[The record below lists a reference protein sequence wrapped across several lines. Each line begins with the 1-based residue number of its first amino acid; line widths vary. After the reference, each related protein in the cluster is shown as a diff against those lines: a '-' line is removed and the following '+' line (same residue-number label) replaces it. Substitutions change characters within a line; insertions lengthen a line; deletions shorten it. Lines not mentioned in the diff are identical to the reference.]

1 MTLKGITFKKIISF
15 LLISA
20 ITICVM
26 PFNHIKADEV
36 NYDYIINSSN
46 DFTTPVYIYNAQ
58 SHRKGRIIVL
68 TNEVNSNHQYFG
80 VDFSNIGSNNVRVV
94 YFKNSSTFQYLICS
108 NVVLQY
114 DSSGLYT
121 NTSYNGG
128 SFDRSYGSTTIDNK
142 HVEWIRLSHGNS
154 QGLSDS
160 VQYMEKSANTS
171 TDSSILNK
179 IAWSVMYGAE
189 EPAPPLQAGELKVNY
204 YTDFA
209 STQQYTIG
217 ALKSNKD
224 TIKWEYDSTNSNIS
238 LLDLKVDIRAVPNNY
253 YSSTETGLESLGW
266 GDMHLDVSYAADLG
280 SYQIN
285 NNQVSYTWESVVN
298 SFKTHTN
305 LPEWFDNVINFWS
318 NGFYKFYNNQYY
330 AAGWVYQ
337 IRLNTWSGDYVG
349 EWQTIYTVPSS
360 PPEGQQTTIEYYVNG
375 TGMTEPVYQNIQN
388 INNQNNITNNTWYVN
403 GSPYG
408 INDDSGENWFTKLLE
423 ILAGLVSD
431 IISAITGL
439 FGDVFSG
446 MFDLIKSLGV
456 DLLSVFTNLI
466 TWFRDL
472 IGSIDLTGQNYI
484 LPEEYTQNIN
494 TFSSW
499 TNGVLSI
506 LFNSGFG
513 LIVLVPFVL
522 FIVGLFL

>member
-1 MTLKGITFKKIISF
+1 MTLKGITLKNSISF
-15 LLISA
+15 LITLA

-26 PFNHIKADEV
+26 PFNHIFAD
-36 NYDYIINSSN
+36 SSN
-46 DFTTPVYIYNAQ
+46 ATYVTVSSNECIPIFENISTHSQRMYKANVETRAICIKNTGTNNGYIFTVSLIAGDFDANNDNSCPASLNTHMNRVYTYENNNYYIGVNDLSISLTAFD
-58 SHRKGRIIVL
+58 SLVPIV
-68 TNEVNSNHQYFG
+68 E
-80 VDFSNIGSNNVRVV
+80 I
-94 YFKNSSTFQYLICS
+94 
-108 NVVLQY
+108 
-114 DSSGLYT
+114 
-121 NTSYNGG
+121 
-128 SFDRSYGSTTIDNK
+128 
-142 HVEWIRLSHGNS
+142 
-154 QGLSDS
+154 
-160 VQYMEKSANTS
+160 ANTS
-171 TDSSILNK
+171 SSTRPTYAYRYTYGDL
-179 IAWSVMYGAE
+179 SVDPTPSIQVGD
-189 EPAPPLQAGELKVNY
+189 LKVNY

-217 ALKSNKD
+217 ALKSNRD
-224 TIKWEYDSTNSNIS
+224 TIKWEYDSSNSNLS
-238 LLDLKVDIRAVPNNY
+238 LLDLKVDIRAVTNNY
-253 YSSTETGLESLGW
+253 YSSTESGLESLGW
-266 GDMHLDVSYAADLG
+266 GDIHLDTSYSADLG

-285 NNQVSYTWESVVN
+285 NNQVSYTWESVIN
-298 SFKTHTN
+298 SFKMHTN

-337 IRLNTWSGDYVG
+337 IRLNTWSGDYTG

-408 INDDSGENWFTKLLE
+408 INDNSGENWFTKLLE

-446 MFDLIKSLGV
+446 IFDLIKSLGV

-466 TWFRDL
+466 IWFRDL